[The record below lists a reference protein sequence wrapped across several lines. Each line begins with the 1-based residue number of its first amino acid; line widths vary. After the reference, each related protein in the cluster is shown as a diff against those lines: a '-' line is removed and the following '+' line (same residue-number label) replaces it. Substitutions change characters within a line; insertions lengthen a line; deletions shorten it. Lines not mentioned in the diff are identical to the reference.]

1 MHELGV
7 RVALGAQASNVVRLV
22 VGQGLRFAVVGVAVG
37 AMLALVAARWVQP
50 LLFDQSAT
58 DVRVFGLVGAMLLG
72 VALLATS
79 IPARRATKV
88 DPISVLK
95 SE

>member
-1 MHELGV
+1 MISQY
-7 RVALGAQASNVVRLV
+7 ALGPYGRVMALC
-22 VGQGLRFAVVGVAVG
+22 FAAFGVASG
-37 AMLALVAARWVQP
+37 AVLALAPARWVQP

-58 DVRVFGLVGAMLLG
+58 DPRIFAFVGAILLG
-72 VALLATS
+72 VAFVATS

-95 SE
+95 SD